1 MQNNQCC
8 LSVIVPCYNI
18 EDYLEECLDSL
29 RKQTYEHFQV
39 ILVDDG
45 STDSTGKICDKIAYN
60 DCRFKVVHTK
70 NNGLPAARKEGL
82 KLCDTE
88 YVTFVDGDDFIHP
101 DTYAILMNDILQN
114 KNADIIVY
122 GVADFINGK
131 ICHRNN
137 ATISAGYEVVEKINA
152 VLRILDDEEWKSY
165 MVNKIYRIS
174 LFNGITFPIGRN
186 LDEDTS
192 IMHAIFHHAKTILY
206 NQSEFYYYRHREGSI
221 CLSFD
226 LHNMCKK
233 SFDRIAARWE
243 RLQFVESHPEYH
255 AALNKQRNM
264 YLAVGLAVMRIVAKY
279 PQNYPAGFFDDNKR
293 NIQSVEHS
301 QIKYMEEYF
310 NRRKQIE
317 LFVLCKF
324 PLLFKLIYKILPAW

>member
-1 MQNNQCC
+1 MQNNQYY

-18 EDYLEECLDSL
+18 EGYLEECLDSL
-29 RKQTYEHFQV
+29 RKQTYTHFQV

-45 STDSTGKICDKIAYN
+45 STDSTGDICDKIVCN
-60 DCRFKVVHTK
+60 DDRFKVVHTK

-82 KLCDTE
+82 RLCDTE

-101 DTYAILMNDILQN
+101 DTYAILMDNILKS
-114 KNADIIVY
+114 KNADIMVY
-122 GVADFINGK
+122 GVADFVNGK
-131 ICHRNN
+131 IFHRNSD
-137 ATISAGYEVVEKINA
+137 TISTDYEIIEKINA

-165 MVNKIYRIS
+165 MSNKIYRKS

-192 IMHAIFHHAKTILY
+192 IMHRIFHHAKIVLH
-206 NQSEFYYYRHREGSI
+206 NPSEFYYYRHREGSI

-255 AALNKQRNM
+255 AALNKQRNI

-279 PQNYPAGFFDDNKR
+279 PQNFPAGCFEYNKKNIHSVVLSHVNYMEKYFNKR
-293 NIQSVEHS
+293 
-301 QIKYMEEYF
+301 K
-310 NRRKQIE
+310 RLE
-317 LFVLCKF
+317 LFLLCKI
-324 PLLFKLIYKILPAW
+324 PILFKLTYRILPAW